1 MPTPE
6 ILKQVVARAT
16 ELHSNEQIDK
26 AIDVMAK
33 KITEELQDSNPVILC
48 VMIGGVVLTGQL
60 LTRLDCHLQVDYIH
74 ATRYQGK
81 TVGSELVWINEPKI
95 DLKNRAVLVVDD
107 ILDGGITLAEII
119 KYCQNK
125 GASVVKCAVLVD
137 KITSRDKDGLATAD
151 YTGIRVEDRY
161 VYGYGMDYKGYL
173 RNAPGIYAVAEQD
186 Q

>member
-1 MPTPE
+1 MPNPE
-6 ILKQVVARAT
+6 VLKKVTARAT
-16 ELHSNEQIDK
+16 ELYSNEQISC

-33 KITEELQDSNPVILC
+33 QISQDLQELNPVILC

-81 TVGSELVWINEPKI
+81 TVGGSLVWLSEPRI
-95 DLKNRAVLVVDD
+95 DLTNRAVLVVDD
-107 ILDGGITLAEII
+107 ILDGGITLSEII
-119 KYCQNK
+119 KYCESR
-125 GASVVKCAVLVD
+125 GASMVKSAVLVD
-137 KITSRDKDGLATAD
+137 KITSRAEGGLAKAD
-151 YTGIRVEDRY
+151 YTGIQVENRY

-173 RNAPGIYAVAEQD
+173 RNEPGIYAVAPED

>member
-6 ILKQVVARAT
+6 ILKQVTGRAT

-33 KITEELQDSNPVILC
+33 KITEELKDLNPVILC

-74 ATRYQGK
+74 ATRYQDK
-81 TVGSELVWINEPKI
+81 TVGSKLVWLHEPRI
-95 DLKNRAVLVVDD
+95 DLTNRAVLVVDD
-107 ILDGGITLAEII
+107 ILDGGITLSEII
-119 KYCQNK
+119 KFCKSK
-125 GASVVKCAVLVD
+125 GARMVKSAVLVD
-137 KITSRDKDGLATAD
+137 KITERLEGGLATAD
-151 YTGIRVEDRY
+151 YTGIRVENRY